1 MVVEVQVQAH
11 QPQHVVA
18 VIHQLILII
27 IVQSFLLELMLHVN
41 NITMVI
47 TEMVQPT
54 AILKILNVW
63 QK

>member
-1 MVVEVQVQAH
+1 MVVEVQVQAN
-11 QPQHVVA
+11 QPQHISA
-18 VIHQLILII
+18 VIHQLI
-27 IVQSFLLELMLHVN
+27 IVQSFLLEVMLHVN